1 MLLIK
6 RRIVTAVVLTVSLVA
21 MAPGQQT
28 PAPAQ
33 SQPTAA
39 RPVTPAPA
47 TTGAPLAFAELAPTQ
62 AATPPAVALVPPGV
76 QATSPVAT
84 PSVAPARSTAP
95 GAVSLTA
102 PPAAVQPSLAPTAV
116 APVLPAMQAPTTTVA
131 TPRSARSTA
140 PAAVSL
146 TAPPAAIQPASAPTA
161 LAPVLPRVQATTST
175 VATPRP
181 TQSTSRARVS
191 VAVPDAATQPPSI
204 PTTTPQVAPA
214 PAEFWQQSPQR
225 PSKQAQP
232 AAAQTAPPA
241 RTPDYVEE
249 KGFKGKVFEIKHRDP
264 DTLLNVLR
272 PLGSGFKGATIST
285 NNQFK
290 TVTVRDFP
298 ENIAAIEEAIKRLDT
313 PETPSPDI
321 EFTVHIMIASN
332 SDMSGSELSPELAPV
347 VRQLQS
353 TLRYKNYVQMTSAI
367 HRGKEGSNPA
377 SNTGIA
383 ESKLLGVTTP
393 QGNPIFYNYSLSR
406 IVLDGPTTSPKVQ
419 VGQFQ
424 FSMRAP
430 LVMGNDGT
438 IAYENIGFTT
448 PVAVREGEKVV
459 VGTTSMGD
467 KGLIVVLSAKV
478 LK

>member
-6 RRIVTAVVLTVSLVA
+6 RRIVTAVALTVSLVA
-21 MAPGQQT
+21 MATGQQT
-28 PAPAQ
+28 PVPAP

-39 RPVTPAPA
+39 RPVAPAQATTIAPRASAVPTPARSAIAAAVAPVLPVVQSTTSAVAAPSPAPA
-47 TTGAPLAFAELAPTQ
+47 Q
-62 AATPPAVALVPPGV
+62 S
-76 QATSPVAT
+76 TSPA
-84 PSVAPARSTAP
+84 
-95 GAVSLTA
+95 AVTLTA
-102 PPAAVQPSLAPTAV
+102 PPSAIQPALAPTAV
-116 APVLPAMQAPTTTVA
+116 APVRPGVQSTTTVA
-131 TPRSARSTA
+131 SPRPARVQSTS
-140 PAAVSL
+140 PASVTL
-146 TAPPAAIQPASAPTA
+146 TAPPSAIQPALAPTA
-161 LAPVLPRVQATTST
+161 VAPVRPGVQSTTT
-175 VATPRP
+175 VASPRP
-181 TQSTSRARVS
+181 ARVQSTSPASVS
-191 VAVPDAATQPPSI
+191 LAVPSQPAPLLS
-204 PTTTPQVAPA
+204 TTPAA

-225 PSKQAQP
+225 PSTQP
-232 AAAQTAPPA
+232 TAAQTAPA
-241 RTPDYVEE
+241 RTGSDYVEE

-264 DTLLNVLR
+264 DTLSNVLK

-298 ENIAAIEEAIKRLDT
+298 ENIATIEEAIKRLDT

-332 SDMSGSELSPELAPV
+332 SDISAGELSPELTPV

-353 TLRYKNYVQMTSAI
+353 TLRYKNYVLMTSAI

-377 SNTGIA
+377 SNSGIA

-406 IVLDGPTTSPKVQ
+406 IVLDALTTSPRVQ
-419 VGQFQ
+419 VGAFQ
-424 FSMRAP
+424 FGMRAP
-430 LVMGNDGT
+430 LVMGNDGK
-438 IAYENIGFTT
+438 IQYENIGFNT

-467 KGLIVVLSAKV
+467 KGLVVVLSAKV